1 MNGHQPLPV
10 QAPYAQPS
18 PLTAPRAQPPPSQ
31 IPTERLAS
39 TADDWGRGSTAS
51 PAPPPAV
58 TALQNDLGVTSYA
71 PMQPSEQ
78 PYGAY
83 AATPQPYPQPPPAAN
98 PYTPIV
104 AGGSQVG
111 HSAMPGY
118 PYNGNQQTYT
128 APQAYAPAPPPPVS
142 GHNRPASYA
151 QAPPPPP
158 VQQPVPAYGVPP
170 AAAYYPHQQQQAYV
184 PPPIHPQPPQP
195 QGMYLAPTS
204 MQQPAPMQG
213 TPDPNGYVS
222 RPPRVA
228 SMQPSDFAALQ
239 GGMDSMRLSVSSPA
253 PSMTSATRPNYYASP
268 EDGPPYK
275 LSVTPPDQAML
286 ASVRETA
293 HAGGGDMSRKVAWS
307 KQVLKL
313 IERHQS
319 SAGESSRITDPT
331 LVRWTDEALNHILT
345 SASSPNPVPLALYL
359 RGDLSS
365 TGSFPSYRSKDTKAS
380 FRDFEAAA
388 NAGYHK
394 AWFRIGRAYEDFG
407 DVRRAVGAYE
417 KGVEKGDCGSTYRL
431 AMAYLLGQI
440 GVIADINKA
449 MGLLRR
455 AADGADLDTPQ
466 PPYVLGMLLSGE
478 FESPGVTFD
487 KNLIP
492 IDLDEAK
499 WRVERAAYLNCGPAQ
514 YKMGYAYEYATM
526 GCLFDPLLSV
536 QYYAL
541 ASQNSEVEADMALS
555 KWYLCGSEG
564 NFDKNEGLAVTFA
577 EKAAAR
583 QLPAAEFA
591 LGYFHEV
598 GIGGGIDLEKA
609 KRWYERAASHG
620 NTDAK
625 GRLDALKRSSQAAL
639 SRTDHD
645 SNIETRLVR
654 KRTQAQTRSE
664 EQRELIAATKLRAS
678 LSGQQ
683 PQQQPPLRQSQGP
696 PPPINVAQAQAQYK
710 PAPQQPLR
718 QSTGGSY
725 PSSTFRRQNTIR
737 QVEAA
742 ARMGPG
748 PPGTPNPGRF
758 PQQPQ
763 QHPNGP
769 RPLSYQLTDSA
780 PQNAPQVRRPSPQQ
794 AGGRPQAI
802 QMQPK
807 PTQQQKPATF
817 AEMGITTQKA
827 KNSDCAVIM

>member
-71 PMQPSEQ
+71 PMQPNQ
-78 PYGAY
+78 PPSGMPYAGYGT
-83 AATPQPYPQPPPAAN
+83 TPQPYP
-98 PYTPIV
+98 
-104 AGGSQVG
+104 GSASG
-111 HSAMPGY
+111 SAGY
-118 PYNGNQQTYT
+118 PYN
-128 APQAYAPAPPPPVS
+128 PPAPPS
-142 GHNRPASYA
+142 GPGAQVYSSPTVNAYSRPTSFA
-151 QAPPPPP
+151 QPQPPPPMP
-158 VQQPVPAYGVPP
+158 MQQQAGPAFGAPP
-170 AAAYYPHQQQQAYV
+170 AAAYYSHQQQQAYI
-184 PPPIHPQPPQP
+184 PPPANLPP
-195 QGMYLAPTS
+195 QGMYLSPTPVQQTAPP
-204 MQQPAPMQG
+204 QMQG
-213 TPDPNGYVS
+213 PSDPNGYVS
-222 RPPRVA
+222 RPPRVT
-228 SMQPSDFAALQ
+228 SMQPSDFAAIQ
-239 GGMDSMRLSVSSPA
+239 GGMDSVRISGSSPA
-253 PSMTSATRPNYYASP
+253 PSTKSTSSRPNYYASP

-275 LSVTPPDQAML
+275 LAVTPPAQAML
-286 ASVRETA
+286 ASMRETA
-293 HAGGGDMSRKVAWS
+293 HAGGGEMSRKVAWA
-307 KQVLKL
+307 KQVLKF
-313 IERHQS
+313 IERQQS

-331 LVRWTDEALNHILT
+331 LVRWTDEALNHILA

-394 AWFRIGRAYEDFG
+394 AWFRIGRAYEDYG

-417 KGVEKGDCGSTYRL
+417 KGVERGDCGSTYRL

-440 GVIADINKA
+440 GVVADINKA
-449 MGLLRR
+449 LGLLRR

-487 KNLIP
+487 KSQIP

-514 YKMGYAYEYATM
+514 YKMGYAYEYATL

-564 NFDKNEGLAVTFA
+564 NFEKNEGLAVTFA

-591 LGYFHEV
+591 LGYFYEV
-598 GIGGGIDLEKA
+598 GIGGPIDLEKA

-620 NTDAK
+620 NTDAT
-625 GRLDALKRSSQAAL
+625 GRLAALKRSSQAAL
-639 SRTDHD
+639 NRTDHD

-654 KRTQAQTRSE
+654 KRTQAQHRSD
-664 EQRELIAATKLRAS
+664 EQRERLAAAKLKAS
-678 LSGQQ
+678 LSGPPP
-683 PQQQPPLRQSQGP
+683 PQQTQAPLRQSQGP

-710 PAPQQPLR
+710 PSPSQPPLR
-718 QSTGGSY
+718 QSTGGSSSY

-742 ARMGPG
+742 ARMGPA

-758 PQQPQ
+758 PQPQQQQVPQ
-763 QHPNGP
+763 QHPSGP
-769 RPLSYQLTDSA
+769 RPVSYQLTDSG
-780 PQNAPQVRRPSPQQ
+780 PQNAPQVRRPSPQ
-794 AGGRPQAI
+794 AAGRPQAI
-802 QMQPK
+802 QMKPQ